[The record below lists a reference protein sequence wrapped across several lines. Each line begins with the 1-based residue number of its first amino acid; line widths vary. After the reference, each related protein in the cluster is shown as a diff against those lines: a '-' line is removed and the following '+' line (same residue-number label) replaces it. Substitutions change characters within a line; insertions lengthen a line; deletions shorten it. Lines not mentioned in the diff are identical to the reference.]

1 MGLGRAAAPFYFRPP
16 RLHFYYSWRSA
27 LVMAVKSKVGTAR
40 VQHVPGKP
48 KRTRQ
53 GQGQHSL
60 PNHGRKKTR
69 GQGR

>member
-1 MGLGRAAAPFYFRPP
+1 
-16 RLHFYYSWRSA
+16 
-27 LVMAVKSKVGTAR
+27 MAVRSKTGTGA

-53 GQGQHSL
+53 GSSRRTNVAASSRNSRG
-60 PNHGRKKTR
+60 KKYR